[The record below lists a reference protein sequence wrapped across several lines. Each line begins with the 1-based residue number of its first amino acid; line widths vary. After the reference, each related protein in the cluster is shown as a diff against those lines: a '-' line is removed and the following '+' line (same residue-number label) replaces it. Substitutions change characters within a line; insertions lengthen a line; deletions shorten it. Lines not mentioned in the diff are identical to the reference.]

1 MEMQQGV
8 DAEASE
14 IAVPDLDEAGPILPD
29 RILDN
34 SMRARRFGRVGDA
47 TIINSGLSFE
57 NIL

>member
-1 MEMQQGV
+1 MQQGV

-34 SMRARRFGRVGDA
+34 MRVGRVGDA
-47 TIINSGLSFE
+47 TINSGLSFE
-57 NIL
+57 

>member
-1 MEMQQGV
+1 MQQGV

-34 SMRARRFGRVGDA
+34 MRARRVGRVGDA
-47 TIINSGLSFE
+47 TINSGLSFE
-57 NIL
+57 YLIL